1 MGSLE
6 RRIEDLE
13 RLHSTTTRA
22 EESGGWMET
31 MSASL
36 ERAEGRAAAEEA
48 QGDSRRRHA
57 LDNLYRFL
65 SGDESHGG

>member
-13 RLHSTTTRA
+13 RLHSTATRA
-22 EESGGWMET
+22 DGPPEGWMET

-36 ERAEGRAAAEEA
+36 ERAEEKAAAEEA
-48 QGDSRRRHA
+48 QGDLRRRLA
-57 LDNLYRFL
+57 LGNLYKFMERRP
-65 SGDESHGG
+65 DEA

>member
-22 EESGGWMET
+22 DEPGGWMET

-36 ERAEGRAAAEEA
+36 ERAEVRAAEEA

-65 SGDESHGG
+65 SGDKSHGG